1 MDIVISILIA
11 SVVSLGIAIFFHEN
25 DKKKNAMD
33 RVKRYADSRIEDMD
47 KSYKVLENHFNMLI
61 AEFDSR
67 QSQANAA
74 VKLLTQQNQDFSEK
88 ITNLDRDIKAVQTI
102 EAQINKYSA
111 QLGELDEMTAQ
122 VEENLLRIQKES
134 VIVNKLND
142 RLDKQQQTVDGI
154 DKKIPQI
161 SEHFSQENAEQ
172 LKAIGTTL
180 LDEYKNYAEK
190 IASDIRKSQSDAEN
204 ALAKIKQQIQ
214 EAYNQ
219 AAAKAESLE
228 NTAFDH
234 LSQQATERSEKY
246 ISELKTQNAELDA
259 KITKSFKD
267 SEAKLVADIKSD
279 LTKMNENFKQSID
292 NLSSNYE
299 NKVQSLNESFTKN
312 ADTLSA
318 NFTNK
323 VQTLHD
329 KYNEQLDS
337 IAGKNEG
344 IITKLETKFNEDFTR
359 INQKCTDDCEK
370 ISTRYEENYEAIT
383 KKYDDDYQNFSAKYD
398 EAVDKIAHKYDTQLG
413 SIGAKGDKELTA
425 IEEKINADIQKLRN
439 DYTKTFESATAFNNK
454 KINEFNE
461 NFIAEHQKLQ
471 NEYDQA
477 INDMTDASTGKLEG
491 LKENLDQKINA
502 ITGDCNSRIADLET
516 GINQTISEIS
526 DTSTGKIN
534 NLEERINE
542 EINSFADEFKDQ
554 LNGLQNDYNSSLSN
568 FKNDIGSRLSAVEN
582 EYEAKT
588 ATLEANIRDV
598 TERYETEEQGL
609 QNVFSERLRALDE
622 DYKQQIAEIRLSLE
636 ESIKKCTETSEFLK
650 RDVDGNSKSLETI
663 QTELDEEIRI
673 MQEKYAGL
681 YNDAIASAD
690 QKEREALDNF
700 NEGASK
706 KIDEYAQLIQQ
717 KIDQL
722 EASITEK
729 IRNVSLQSSNS
740 IHEAE
745 TAVADLQ
752 KECSAAN
759 QRAQEM
765 QPELDGK
772 IKAITKEIEDFKTDT
787 EIKLNNMNKYISDSV
802 KRSVAESEQT
812 HLNILEGIDD
822 QLSSYKKDIEHKLS
836 QIQNSGSDIDTLEK
850 SLRAAMQEVQSRV
863 LGDFD
868 SFTSDQQRRHEE
880 FSTQIKQ
887 DSETIETRLHEI
899 DKSLDDLK
907 ATATGSMSAKLED
920 FEKAFNNN
928 ILTKNNEID
937 AALSDWKITLDTKL
951 ASISSNYETSRNEIE
966 QKYQNELK
974 ANLASIVSRTTE
986 QYDKLA
992 DAVEKSKLGLES
1004 NISEIQETLGDF
1016 QEETRSKLSQISVNT
1031 DSELKKE
1038 LENTM
1043 NKVESSIN
1051 KVQSDILS
1059 NYAVFEQ
1066 SMQEKQETG
1075 NSSIDAALS
1084 EFNAWKQ
1091 QLRSQLDGAND
1102 VFKNELESFM
1112 TNTKAQL
1119 EETHQK
1125 LGQDMKNY
1133 AAYIQDQQNELSDK
1147 ITSLQNQ
1154 TENSVKEYEERSEE
1168 IIKQLNETYT
1178 KMLADTEERVREQ
1191 NSDSA
1196 QSLAQLKKDI
1206 QTASDQNRANQA
1218 QFVLKMQN
1226 DANEMQVRMGD
1237 LTKELQS
1244 IRANIQQFERADAMQ
1259 NTLKANLAELD
1270 DKFERLDS
1278 FADTAEDLT
1287 NQYNSIIKLNEDM
1300 EKQISSIEQQK
1311 QRVTLFEQKFGQLFA
1326 LSNRIDERIQSLNIT
1341 SDDIGSMEVA
1351 VRDYKD
1357 KLDIVSQQYE
1367 RLDKKEELVNRV
1379 LKDVDT
1385 SFANLKNMEQRIA
1398 DCERQ
1403 VTSLPNE
1410 IKSVQANVDRLL
1422 QSGPKITEAASKL
1435 QNLDSVLTETE
1446 KRMDTLQATNTGLK
1460 KTQLDQQVLQREINN
1475 KFDAL
1480 HSITKNEVAKNKGP
1494 QDKSMPPSER
1504 ETIRALKREGWT
1516 IQEIA
1521 SRFKRTT
1528 TEIELLLELPE

>member
-1 MDIVISILIA
+1 MEIVISILIA
-11 SVVSLGIAIFFHEN
+11 SVISLGISIYFHEMS
-25 DKKKNAMD
+25 KKNNAME
-33 RVKRYADSRIEDMD
+33 RVKKYADTRKKDMED
-47 KSYKVLENHFNMLI
+47 SYKTLENHFNMLI
-61 AEFDSR
+61 AEFDAR
-67 QSQANAA
+67 QNEANAA
-74 VKLLTQQNQDFSEK
+74 VKLLTQQNKDFEEK
-88 ITNLDRDIKAVQTI
+88 ITSLDKSIKAVQNI
-102 EAQINKYSA
+102 EAQINGYSKI
-111 QLGELDEMTAQ
+111 LDELNDMSAN
-122 VEENLLRIQKES
+122 VEENLIRIQKES

-142 RLDKQQQTVDGI
+142 RLDKQQQTVENI
-154 DKKIPQI
+154 DKRIPQVTQKF
-161 SEHFSQENAEQ
+161 SEENAEQ
-172 LKAIGTTL
+172 LKAVGTTL
-180 LDEYKNYAEK
+180 LDEYKNYANA
-190 IASDIRKSQSDAEN
+190 IAAEIKQSQNDAEN

-214 EAYNQ
+214 DAYNQ

-228 NTAFDH
+228 NTAFEH
-234 LSQQATERSEKY
+234 LSEQATERSQQY
-246 ISELKTQNAELDA
+246 IQEIKKQNAQLDA
-259 KITKSFKD
+259 QITKSFKE
-267 SEAKLVADIKSD
+267 SEQKLVESTKAD
-279 LTKMNENFKQSID
+279 LTKMNENFQKSIETI
-292 NLSSNYE
+292 SNNY
-299 NKVQSLNESFTKN
+299 NE
-312 ADTLSA
+312 
-318 NFTNK
+318 K
-323 VQTLHD
+323 VQTLHE
-329 KYNEQLDS
+329 KYNTQLDS
-337 IAGKNEG
+337 VADKNEG
-344 IITKLETKFNEDFTR
+344 IIAKLETQFNEDFTR
-359 INQKCTDDCEK
+359 IDQKCKSDFEK
-370 ISTRYEENYEAIT
+370 ISQRYEENYST
-383 KKYDDDYQNFSAKYD
+383 LTQKYDKDYETLSAQYD
-398 EAVDKIAHKYDTQLG
+398 EAVGKIAQKYDNQIG
-413 SIGAKGDKELTA
+413 SLTAKGDKELSDYEA
-425 IEEKINADIQKLRN
+425 KINADIQKMKAE
-439 DYTKTFESATAFNNK
+439 YTKAFDSATAINNT
-454 KINEFNE
+454 KINEFNQ
-461 NFIAEHQKLQ
+461 NFVAEQQRLKS
-471 NEYDQA
+471 EYDQA
-477 INDMTDASTGKLEG
+477 ISQLASESTDKIEG
-491 LKENLDQKINA
+491 LESSITTEIANFTDECKEQ
-502 ITGDCNSRIADLET
+502 
-516 GINQTISEIS
+516 
-526 DTSTGKIN
+526 
-534 NLEERINE
+534 
-542 EINSFADEFKDQ
+542 INS
-554 LNGLQNDYNSSLSN
+554 LQNDYSSKLSD
-568 FKNDIGSRLSAVEN
+568 FKDDIGTRLSVVEN
-582 EYEAKT
+582 EYENKT
-588 ATLEANIRDV
+588 AALESNLREI
-598 TERYETEEQGL
+598 TERYETEEEGL
-609 QNVFSERLRALDE
+609 QNVFGERLRALDE
-622 DYKQQIAEIRLSLE
+622 DYKQRIAEIRLSLE
-636 ESIKKCTETSEFLK
+636 QSLKQCNETTEFLK
-650 RDVDGNSKSLETI
+650 RDVDGNSKSLESI
-663 QTELDEEIRI
+663 QSELDEEIRI

-681 YNDAIASAD
+681 YSDALASAD
-690 QKEREALDNF
+690 KKEQEALDTF
-700 NEGASK
+700 NAGAK
-706 KIDEYAQLIQQ
+706 QKIDEYAELIQQ

-722 EASITEK
+722 QEGITEK
-729 IRNVSLQSSNS
+729 IKSVSIESSNS
-740 IHEAE
+740 IHNAE
-745 TAVADLQ
+745 SAIADLQ
-752 KECSAAN
+752 KECAAAN
-759 QRAQEM
+759 QKAQTL
-765 QPELDGK
+765 QPELDER
-772 IKAITKEIEDFKTDT
+772 IKLINKELEDFKTDA
-787 EIKLNNMNKYISDSV
+787 EIKLNNMNKQIADAV

-1311 QRVTLFEQKFGQLFA
+1311 QRVTLLEQKFGQLFA